1 MDGVFMWKLIKLAAI
16 ILLAVCA
23 LEFVGLCRDKMCLRE
38 DLIRLHVVAAS
49 DSEEDQSVKL
59 CVRDAVVDF
68 VETAMSHVMTA
79 EEAKAWLQEHIPQIQ
94 KAANDALDALGLPY
108 DAQVTMQQEAF
119 PKRDYTTFS
128 LPAGVYASLRVT
140 LGEGEGKNWWCVVF
154 PTLCLPAAGEDTE
167 SVAVDAGFSEPLTD
181 TLTGKEGFC
190 LRFYFLDVLGRVEN
204 FFFGL

>member
-1 MDGVFMWKLIKLAAI
+1 LAAI
-16 ILLAVCA
+16 ILMAVCA

-181 TLTGKEGFC
+181 TLTGKEGFR